1 MKFFQSILFRS
12 QLRKGTHVS
21 KWHLTVFPKMK
32 VCDHFADDKEI
43 VNYYLADLRA
53 EFGGFRVR
61 IKPNAT

>member
-1 MKFFQSILFRS
+1 MAFDC
-12 QLRKGTHVS
+12 
-21 KWHLTVFPKMK
+21 PKMK
-32 VCDHFADDKEI
+32 VCDHLADDKEI